1 MTVFN
6 EVHNPHLLSTSV
18 GHVTIETTDGQKKT
32 YKQKSKV
39 RDR

>member
-6 EVHNPHLLSTSV
+6 EIHNPHLLSTSV
-18 GHVTIETTDGQKKT
+18 GRVTIKTTDDQKKT
-32 YKQKSKV
+32 HKQKSKA

>member
-6 EVHNPHLLSTSV
+6 EVHNPHLLNTSIGKV
-18 GHVTIETTDGQKKT
+18 AIKTTHGQKKT
-32 YKQKSKV
+32 HKQKSKA

>member
-6 EVHNPHLLSTSV
+6 EVHNPHLLNTSIGTV
-18 GHVTIETTDGQKKT
+18 AIQTTNDQKKT
-32 YKQKSKV
+32 HKQKSKV